1 MKTIFFTIL
10 LILTVVV
17 SYSQERKKL
26 YFFADTAGKNHDKRL
41 SIIYGSPFERTF
53 VFNCNGIGDYKGIF
67 SFVKRI
73 GKKFPEKLVRK
84 CPSGEYIGI
93 DELIKLVVQDGY
105 SFDVHHE
112 LVIVEPLK
120 GKYRVSNVKREV
132 LPPPLDDTIYN
143 H

>member
-10 LILTVVV
+10 LASIIIVG
-17 SYSQERKKL
+17 YSQERKKL
-26 YFFADTAGKNHDKRL
+26 YFVADTAAINHDKRL
-41 SIIYGSPFERTF
+41 SITYGSPFERTF
-53 VFNCNGIGDYKGIF
+53 IFNCDCIGKWKGHF
-67 SFVKRI
+67 NVVTRI

-132 LPPPLDDTIYN
+132 LPPPSDDTIYI